1 MKRST
6 LTIAAALLIVI
17 GACKK
22 SANSD
27 DQVSLS
33 ASATQT
39 TTGQTVAVT
48 VSSSLNASRWAV
60 SPSTATVAYSL
71 TTKKVNYFTFNQP
84 GVYTISVSAKAVNY
98 DSTTHQSLDSCWNHT
113 AGRGACIKGVDS
125 ASLKITVLK

>member
-1 MKRST
+1 MKKSVIT
-6 LTIAAALLIVI
+6 LTALLTLLVP
-17 GACKK
+17 ACKK
-22 SANSD
+22 SAD
-27 DQVSLS
+27 DASSISLS
-33 ASATQT
+33 ASTTQT